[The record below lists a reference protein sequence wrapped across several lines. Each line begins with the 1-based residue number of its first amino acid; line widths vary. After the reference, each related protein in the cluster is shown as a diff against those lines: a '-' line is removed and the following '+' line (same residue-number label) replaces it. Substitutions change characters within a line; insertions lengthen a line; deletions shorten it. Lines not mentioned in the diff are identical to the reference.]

1 MEENEVFDSSLL
13 KEQINALI
21 ASGKR
26 NFAIDM
32 SPLDYVYSDTINM
45 LMVMNKRVLDVT
57 GRLSLMAPQP
67 EVTQI
72 LKRAGIHNILR
83 IFETETELIK
93 SSEDM
98 ILQTT
103 GLQPSDVSAALNQG
117 KPQSEF
123 DQLRSEIG
131 SAFGSGESTQSD
143 EVSGIHGH
151 AGTEDD
157 FNQMFHQ
164 FETGPQAGRSGYSMP
179 PVQPQAPQP
188 PKFQPRQ
195 YSQPAPQPIPL
206 RPAAPA
212 YSPRQPEQPKGMP
225 EFSKM
230 RSETQRF
237 PTAPAAAQFHE
248 PASADLSGREVP
260 PLDDAPSF
268 ESPAKIQP
276 QKKPRVHEDFD
287 ALDDDDDEFR
297 KKSPLPVV
305 LIAVLVIALI
315 GAGIVIFNTARK
327 KSGQPVATVAKTP
340 AVQQS
345 VTPPAPQVPIETPS
359 EPTTTAMTTPPP
371 EPPKEIVREEPEAAP
386 KPSVRKKSSRPAPV
400 ARKSTPRP
408 PKPEPTVNQVIFSST
423 PSGASVT
430 INDQRMGIT
439 PFTWSKPFFGKVNVI
454 LSKAGYKNLQ
464 KSFEFSGG
472 NMRESYTLEKETVAP
487 PPPPPP
493 VAEPERQSPSRTVAS
508 TPPPARKAPAAEVED
523 DPFAD
528 IDAGD
533 DDFSLDSEEPEAP
546 PSPAVRTPPAPSTPR
561 ASAPVASSGGEAL
574 IFIASIPPVADVYLG
589 TQLLGKTN
597 VSELKIPAGVQ
608 TLKFV
613 KGGKEITKQL
623 TLQPGKN
630 PSQMV
635 RIP

>member
-1 MEENEVFDSSLL
+1 
-13 KEQINALI
+13 
-21 ASGKR
+21 
-26 NFAIDM
+26 M

-45 LMVMNKRVLDVT
+45 LMAMNRRVLDVT

-103 GLQPSDVSAALNQG
+103 GLQPSDVSGALNQG

-131 SAFGSGESTQSD
+131 SAFGSGESTHAN
-143 EVSGIHGH
+143 EMSGAQGQ

-164 FETGPQAGRSGYSMP
+164 FETGPQTGRAYGMP

-206 RPAAPA
+206 RPATPT

-237 PTAPAAAQFHE
+237 PTAPAAAQIHE
-248 PASADLSGREVP
+248 PAATDFSGREMP
-260 PLDDAPSF
+260 ALDDATSF
-268 ESPAKIQP
+268 ESPARIQP
-276 QKKPRVHEDFD
+276 PKKPRVHEDFD
-287 ALDDDDDEFR
+287 ALDEDDDEFK
-297 KKSPLPVV
+297 KKSPLPAV

-315 GAGIVIFNTARK
+315 GAGIIIFNTARK
-327 KSGQPVATVAKTP
+327 KSAQPVATVTKTP
-340 AVQQS
+340 AVQQP

-359 EPTTTAMTTPPP
+359 EPATTAMTTPPP
-371 EPPKEIVREEPEAAP
+371 EPPKEIVREKPEVAP
-386 KPSVRKKSSRPAPV
+386 KPPVRKKTPTRSAPV
-400 ARKSTPRP
+400 ARKSPPRP
-408 PKPEPTVNQVIFSST
+408 PKPEPTVNQVVFSST

-439 PFTWSKPFFGKVNVI
+439 PFTWSKPFFGKVNVT
-454 LSKAGYKNLQ
+454 LSKAGYKTLQ
-464 KSFEFSGG
+464 QSFEFSGG
-472 NMRESYTLEKETVAP
+472 SMRELYTLEKEAVAPP

-533 DDFSLDSEEPEAP
+533 DDFSLDSEEPEA
-546 PSPAVRTPPAPSTPR
+546 SAPAVRTPAASPSTPR
-561 ASAPVASSGGEAL
+561 TSAPVASSGGEAL

-597 VSELKIPAGVQ
+597 VSELKIPAGIQ